1 MISVGTSLC
10 QTEVDESMVLHQPAH
25 SEVVVE
31 VERLLMAYGRRV
43 IQREV
48 SFRVRRGK
56 IFVIMGGSGSGKSTL
71 LRHLIGL
78 QRPLAGHVR
87 YGATDY
93 WASPP
98 EVQARLRR
106 RFGVLFQSSALF
118 SAMSLFENVALPLR
132 LYARLPE
139 PELRQLVRHKLA
151 LVGLQ
156 GFEDYD
162 PSALSGGMRKR
173 AGLARAMALDP
184 EILFLDE
191 PSAGLDP
198 ISSRRL
204 DDLVLRLRDETG
216 ASVVIVSHEL
226 PSLFALG
233 DDGIFLDAEC
243 RRPIAQ
249 GSPREL
255 LEHCRHPTVQAF
267 LRREPAERH
276 G

>member
-1 MISVGTSLC
+1 
-10 QTEVDESMVLHQPAH
+10 MVLHQPAH

-173 AGLARAMALDP
+173 AGLARAMA
-184 EILFLDE
+184 
-191 PSAGLDP
+191 
-198 ISSRRL
+198 
-204 DDLVLRLRDETG
+204 
-216 ASVVIVSHEL
+216 
-226 PSLFALG
+226 
-233 DDGIFLDAEC
+233 
-243 RRPIAQ
+243 
-249 GSPREL
+249 
-255 LEHCRHPTVQAF
+255 
-267 LRREPAERH
+267 
-276 G
+276 